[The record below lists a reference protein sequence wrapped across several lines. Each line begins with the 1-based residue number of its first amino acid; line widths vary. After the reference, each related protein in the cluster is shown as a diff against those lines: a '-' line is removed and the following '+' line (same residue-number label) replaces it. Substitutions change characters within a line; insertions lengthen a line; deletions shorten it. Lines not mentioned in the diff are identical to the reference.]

1 MAEVTNEL
9 MYELLKKIPG
19 ELVAMSRT
27 QADHT
32 QQFLDLKK
40 QSNGLQSQIN
50 AVHAEV
56 IRIEEK
62 VVAMDAHLGR
72 IVSVVCSSVY

>member
-1 MAEVTNEL
+1 MAEVTNQL
-9 MYELLKKIPG
+9 MYEVLKEIQG
-19 ELVAMSRT
+19 DLATMSRT
-27 QADHT
+27 QTDHT

-40 QSNGLQSQIN
+40 QTNGLQGQIT

-62 VVAMDAHLGR
+62 VVAMDARLDRIETRLGL
-72 IVSVVCSSVY
+72 VDA